1 MKHVIDGN
9 RFDAPTAEAPPS
21 SSTRSGCRMREPY
34 LGNESE
40 DTAKTPRRDFHK
52 YVDRII
58 CSAIFAFTSMV
69 SHAYAS
75 AELDPE
81 EWLRGVEAAYSR
93 VTMYTAVFHKQQ
105 RIAGKLLSE
114 ETMFLKCRK
123 KPFSLYMKWIKEPYK
138 GSELLY
144 VAGWNDGRIRA
155 HRGGVLSF
163 IIHNLYPEDRK
174 LMANE
179 LHPVTSTGIGYLLEG
194 VALNM
199 RKAINAGD
207 LTFSEKGQEKVYGR
221 NTRAL
226 EVIFPKVKVKAYDG
240 WRFVINQ
247 DVESQILVRIKIYD
261 QDDQL
266 IEYYGY
272 ENLNLNAPLTNADF
286 DPKNPEYY
294 FW

>member
-1 MKHVIDGN
+1 M
-9 RFDAPTAEAPPS
+9 AEAPPS
-21 SSTRSGCRMREPY
+21 SSTRSGCRIRGSC
-34 LGNESE
+34 LGNGSE
-40 DTAKTPRRDFHK
+40 DSAKTPLCGFNK
-52 YVDRII
+52 YLTRII
-58 CSAIFAFTSMV
+58 CSAIFAFTSII
-69 SHAYAS
+69 SHTVAS
-75 AELDPE
+75 AELNPE
-81 EWLRGVEAAYSR
+81 EWLTEAEAAYNR

-114 ETMFLKCRK
+114 EIIFLKCRK
-123 KPFSLYMKWIKEPYK
+123 EPFSLYMKWIEEPYK

-144 VAGWNDGRIRA
+144 VAGWNEGRIRA
-155 HRGGVLSF
+155 HRGGILSF
-163 IIHNLYPEDRK
+163 IIHNLNPKDPK

-179 LHPVTSTGIGYLLEG
+179 LYPATSTGIGYLLEG

-207 LTFSEKGQEKVYGR
+207 LTFSENRKEKVYGR
-221 NTRAL
+221 NTRSL
-226 EVIFPKVKVKAYDG
+226 EVNFPKEKVKKYDG

-247 DVESQILVRIKIYD
+247 DVQSKILVRIKIYD

-272 ENLNLNAPLTNADF
+272 ENINLNAPLTNADF

-294 FW
+294 FWEH

>member
-1 MKHVIDGN
+1 
-9 RFDAPTAEAPPS
+9 
-21 SSTRSGCRMREPY
+21 
-34 LGNESE
+34 
-40 DTAKTPRRDFHK
+40 
-52 YVDRII
+52 
-58 CSAIFAFTSMV
+58 MV
-69 SHAYAS
+69 SHVNAS

-81 EWLRGVEAAYSR
+81 EWLREAEAAYNR

-105 RIAGKLLSE
+105 RIAGMLLPE
-114 ETMFLKCRK
+114 ETMLLKCRK

-144 VAGWNDGRIRA
+144 VAGWNEGRIRA
-155 HRGGVLSF
+155 HRGGILSF
-163 IIHNLYPEDRK
+163 IIHNLYPKDPK

-199 RKAINAGD
+199 RKAMNVGD
-207 LTFSEKGQEKVYGR
+207 LTFSEKGKEKVYGR
-221 NTRAL
+221 NTRSL
-226 EVIFPKVKVKAYDG
+226 EVNFPKEKVKTYDG

-247 DVESQILVRIKIYD
+247 DVEPKILVRIKIYD

-272 ENLNLNAPLTNADF
+272 ENINLNAPLTNADF

-294 FW
+294 F